1 MAVYRQIGEV
11 STMMLWIL
19 FCRMNARV
27 DTLFPF
33 YAHDREQ
40 AERKAEELFLEYP
53 YQWLALK
60 AFPCGFRMVC
70 THLPGMIEKSEQ
82 PEAPTLSL

>member
-1 MAVYRQIGEV
+1 
-11 STMMLWIL
+11 MMLWIL

-33 YAHDREQ
+33 YAHDHEQ

-53 YQWLALK
+53 YAWLALK
-60 AFPCGFRMVC
+60 AFPGGFRMVC
-70 THLPGMIEKSEQ
+70 THLPGMIEKREQ

>member
-1 MAVYRQIGEV
+1 M
-11 STMMLWIL
+11 TLWIL

-33 YAHDREQ
+33 YAKDYEQ
-40 AERKAEELFLEYP
+40 AERKAEELLQEYP
-53 YQWLALK
+53 YERLELK

-70 THLPGMIEKSEQ
+70 IHLPGMIEKSEQ
-82 PEAPTLSL
+82 PEEPTLSF